1 MKNRTLGLI
10 FVLILAASQFA
21 ATPQAEAAKCGGLG
35 QHACKKFPNP
45 LQPYCQQWLRN
56 VHGICRPCGGRGQQ
70 ACMVASKGT
79 VCKQWLRRVN
89 GTCLPCGGRREVAC
103 MVGAK
108 GPVCKP
114 PYIRSHG
121 ICVTRADASKHA
133 RILADAKRQ
142 VRKLKPLIDKMAAVL
157 RKIGKSRTIT
167 NIKRSVKSG
176 KPEQIARI
184 LTGQSETEGLFRLM
198 RRAGFN
204 TTTLG
209 IESSGSF
216 GAGYARE
223 TGGSIDINKRARTR
237 LYTANSFLGGYVANV
252 GNDVVI
258 SAYTARNDDI
268 GGALLGAYGSFEVG
282 SGVALTIWYD
292 THTLLVQGL
301 SVNIGV
307 GNVGAGGAF
316 VYVNTKVH

>member
-1 MKNRTLGLI
+1 
-10 FVLILAASQFA
+10 
-21 ATPQAEAAKCGGLG
+21 
-35 QHACKKFPNP
+35 
-45 LQPYCQQWLRN
+45 
-56 VHGICRPCGGRGQQ
+56 
-70 ACMVASKGT
+70 
-79 VCKQWLRRVN
+79 
-89 GTCLPCGGRREVAC
+89 

-316 VYVNTKVH
+316 VYVSTKVH